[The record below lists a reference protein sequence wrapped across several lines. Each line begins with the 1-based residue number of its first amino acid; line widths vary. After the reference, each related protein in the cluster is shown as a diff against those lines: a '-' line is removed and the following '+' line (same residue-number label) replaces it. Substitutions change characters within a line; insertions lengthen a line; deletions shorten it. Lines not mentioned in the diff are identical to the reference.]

1 MRLTPILIL
10 LVQAFADSSTN
21 AQIKLPRPLSGT
33 YTVDPKGTG
42 DRAFLDVASAVRYL
56 SLVGVAGEFELR
68 VAPGEYKGALT
79 FFPVQGLKEDQK
91 IVIRSTGQGKVILTA
106 EGTIV
111 SFQAGTKNIVLDGL
125 TFGDSG
131 SSPTIQATGRCTD
144 IEIRNCLF
152 TGETGGNRVIEIQG
166 NQTSR
171 RWNIHHNKFEVTGNG
186 SYGIYT
192 QATYQLRIHHN
203 EFVCDSSREPIS
215 IWNANKSESS
225 VHDNVFLGSVR
236 GRGCA
241 VRLDVSGHDV
251 DVVNNLFILEL
262 ANNNDAVI
270 RSQGLRNG
278 THNRIRHNVFIIR
291 GAGAAVRT
299 RGPIGL
305 DHNLYAMQEGGVGMT
320 NNDVHE
326 SLEEWQAAIA
336 EGFAVDEMADQNS
349 GEAEPKFFKRYAQL
363 MELFHEFDDETD
375 SELDPDDSEV
385 KAIAADKA
393 REKLDANS
401 EIRYLLKV
409 LGETDPVAI
418 RLAIK
423 RLEIHGRNAI
433 VAVPKL
439 GKLCSHKHA
448 AIRAD
453 AAESLGRIRIGAEIV
468 IPELIKMLDE
478 KDERV
483 LLAVV
488 KTLGSFDHLAMK
500 AAPRLRQLEKHGL
513 ETVKTAAEAARK
525 AVLGEDTKK

>member
-1 MRLTPILIL
+1 MRFTPNLIL
-10 LVQAFADSSTN
+10 LVLAFAHSSTN

-42 DRAFLDVASAVRYL
+42 DRAFLDIESAVRYL

-68 VAPGEYKGALT
+68 IAPGKYKGALT

-91 IVIRSTGQGKVILTA
+91 VVIRSTGQGKVILTS

-111 SFQAGTKNIVLDGL
+111 LFQAGTKNIVLDGL

-131 SSPTIQATGRCTD
+131 NSPTIQSRGPCTD
-144 IEIRNCLF
+144 IEIRNCVF

-166 NQTSR
+166 KPASR
-171 RWNIHHNKFEVTGNG
+171 RWNVHHNKFEMTGNTT
-186 SYGIYT
+186 YGIYT

-203 EFVCDSSREPIS
+203 EFLCDSSREPIS
-215 IWNANKSESS
+215 IWNANKSQSS

-236 GRGCA
+236 GCA
-241 VRLDVSGHDV
+241 MRLDVSGHDV
-251 DVVNNLFILEL
+251 DIVNNLFILEL
-262 ANNNDAVI
+262 ANNNESVI

-278 THNRIRHNVFIIR
+278 SHNRIRHNVFIIR

-326 SLEEWQAAIA
+326 SLKEWQAAIA

-349 GEAEPKFFKRYAQL
+349 GEAEPKFFDRYEQL

-375 SELDPDDSEV
+375 SELDPDDPEA
-385 KAIAADKA
+385 KAIAARKA

-401 EIRYLLKV
+401 EIQYLLKV
-409 LGETDPVAI
+409 LSETDPVAI

-468 IPELIKMLDE
+468 IPELINMLDE

-500 AAPRLRQLEKHGL
+500 AAPRLKELEKHDL
-513 ETVKTAAEAARK
+513 DTVKTAAEAARK
-525 AVLGEDTKK
+525 AVLGEGTKK

>member
-42 DRAFLDVASAVRYL
+42 DRAFLDLASAVRYL

-68 VAPGEYKGALT
+68 VTPGKYKGALT

-91 IVIRSTGQGKVILTA
+91 VVIRSTGQGKVILTA

-111 SFQAGTKNIVLDGL
+111 SFQEGTKNIVLDGL

-131 SSPTIQATGRCTD
+131 SSPTIQAKGRCTD

-166 NQTSR
+166 KRTSR
-171 RWNIHHNKFEVTGNG
+171 RWNVHHNKFEMTGNT

-225 VHDNVFLGSVR
+225 VHDNVFLGSL
-236 GRGCA
+236 RGCA
-241 VRLDVSGHDV
+241 MRLDVSGHDV

-262 ANNNDAVI
+262 ANNTEAVI

-278 THNRIRHNVFIIR
+278 SHNRIRHNVFIIR

-326 SLEEWQAAIA
+326 SLKEWQAAVA

-349 GEAEPKFFKRYAQL
+349 GEAEPKFFKRYEQL
-363 MELFHEFDDETD
+363 IELFHEFDDETD
-375 SELDPDDSEV
+375 SDDPEA
-385 KAIAADKA
+385 KAIAARRA

-401 EIRYLLKV
+401 EIQYLLKV

-423 RLEIHGRNAI
+423 RLEIHGHNAI

-488 KTLGSFDHLAMK
+488 KTLGSFEHLAMK
-500 AAPRLRQLEKHGL
+500 AAPRLEQLEKHDL